1 MLGGMQLQEKE
12 LNLVTAKEA
21 GKALY
26 VTAGMIHYWIRKGR
40 LKRYQNPNGWN
51 FLVDLDEARIAS
63 KWKEN
68 VLEANP
74 DLITLDEAAEML
86 YLTRKAVNYHINQG
100 RLKKYYVLG
109 SDKHYLVHRDEVVEL
124 SYREPYYIN
133 ENRNQKLREKALAQK
148 KDKRGKFSR

>member
-1 MLGGMQLQEKE
+1 MLGEVQLQEKE

-26 VTAGMIHYWIRKGR
+26 VTTGMVQYWIRKGR

-63 KWKEN
+63 KWKKN
-68 VLEANP
+68 VLEAHP

-86 YLTRKAVNYHINQG
+86 GLTRKAVNYHINLG
-100 RLKKYYVLG
+100 RLEKYYVLG
-109 SDKHYLVHRDEVVEL
+109 SDKHYLVHIDEVTEL
-124 SYREPYYIN
+124 SYREPFYKN
-133 ENRNQKLREKALAQK
+133 EERNQKLRERALTQK
-148 KDKRGKFSR
+148 KDKRGKFSK